1 MDRDQ
6 LESIQRY
13 VYEAFK
19 RDATGH
25 DFYHMQRVVKLSGQI
40 AEAEHA
46 DIALCEAAAWLHDI
60 GDHKLFDNPEIAK
73 KEMQQFL
80 RSIAILESDI
90 SDIITIID
98 GVSYSKGET
107 VPATLEGRI
116 VQDADRLDAIGAIG
130 IARTFAYGGANH
142 QLIYHPSETKNS
154 IQHFYDKLLRL
165 RGLMHTNTA
174 KLIAAERHQYMVDFI
189 DQFFKEWK

>member
-90 SDIITIID
+90 SDIMTIID

-107 VPATLEGRI
+107 VPATLEGTLFGSE
-116 VQDADRLDAIGAIG
+116 ADLNSEFNKGTSSTPSACSFELVRDHFHSLKNWSIKPLRKTYSHDLQGHY
-130 IARTFAYGGANH
+130 RNT
-142 QLIYHPSETKNS
+142 LIYLS
-154 IQHFYDKLLRL
+154 
-165 RGLMHTNTA
+165 G
-174 KLIAAERHQYMVDFI
+174 
-189 DQFFKEWK
+189 